1 LIAVYPLIYPCTGCS
16 IITPMAS
23 TNYNRP
29 YDRHSGFG
37 RVEDQVRTFWR
48 RVTDGLEI
56 QQLWG
61 QFKADARSG
70 YSLYSR
76 EVDWEL
82 VAGET
87 PGRRY
92 WRITKT
98 LFWAMVM
105 KLSPARRLMLI
116 LALALVLL
124 GMLGTEVRV
133 SDKTVISIGNGW
145 AVLGALALLLLL
157 ALELADRVTMKR
169 DLEIAKEI
177 QQWLVPEHPPV
188 IPGVDIA
195 FASRAANTV
204 AGDYYDAFLRSESN
218 GTPQGAGQSPAA
230 AGDKPESG
238 HLLVVVADVAG
249 KSVPAALLMATFQ
262 ASLRALA
269 LRPASVIELMSGLNT
284 YACDISQAGRRF
296 TTAFLAE
303 FDLATHKL
311 AYVNAGHNQPLL
323 LRAPGAAGSQTVLDR
338 LAVGGLP
345 LGIMRDARYEAG
357 EVTLQRGDR
366 LVIFTDGVVEAENE
380 ASREFGEERL
390 LTELQFGRSTSA
402 ADALKRL
409 MTSIDT
415 FVGHA
420 PQHDDITCLIFDC
433 K

>member
-1 LIAVYPLIYPCTGCS
+1 
-16 IITPMAS
+16 MAS
-23 TNYNRP
+23 ADYHRP

-37 RVEDQVRTFWR
+37 RVEDQVRNFWR
-48 RVTDGLEI
+48 RVSDGLEI

-70 YSLYSR
+70 YNLYSK
-76 EVDWEL
+76 EVDWEP

-92 WRITKT
+92 WRIAKT

-105 KLSPARRLMLI
+105 KLSPARRVMLI
-116 LALALVLL
+116 LALALVVL

-145 AVLGALALLLLL
+145 AILGALALLLLL

-177 QQWLVPEHPPV
+177 QQWLVPETPPI
-188 IPGVDIA
+188 IPGAEIA

-204 AGDYYDAFLRSESN
+204 AGDYYDALLRSGPN
-218 GTPQGAGQSPAA
+218 GTRVPA
-230 AGDKPESG
+230 PEVPGGTPENPDSRR
-238 HLLVVVADVAG
+238 LLIVVADVAG
-249 KSVPAALLMATFQ
+249 KSVPAALLMATLQ
-262 ASLRALA
+262 ASLRTLA
-269 LRPASVIELMSGLNT
+269 LSPGSVTELVAGLNA
-284 YACDISQAGRRF
+284 YACEISQAGRRF

-303 FDLATHKL
+303 FDLATHNL
-311 AYVNAGHNQPLL
+311 TYVNAGHNQPML
-323 LRAPGAAGSQTVLDR
+323 LRGPGAAGGPTALDR
-338 LAVGGLP
+338 LAAGGLP
-345 LGIMRDARYEAG
+345 LGIMRNARYEAG
-357 EVTLQRGDR
+357 EVALHSGDR
-366 LVIFTDGVVEAENE
+366 LVIFTDGVVEAEDE
-380 ASREFGEERL
+380 SAQEFGEGRL
-390 LTELQFGRSTSA
+390 LAELQMGRSNSA
-402 ADALKRL
+402 SDALKGL
-409 MTSIDT
+409 MASVDT